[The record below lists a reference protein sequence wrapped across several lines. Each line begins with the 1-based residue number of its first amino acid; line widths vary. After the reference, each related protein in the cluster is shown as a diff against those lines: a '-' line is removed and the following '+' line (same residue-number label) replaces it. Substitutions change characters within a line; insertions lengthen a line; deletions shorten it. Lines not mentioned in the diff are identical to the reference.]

1 MPEELNPLLLG
12 IIIGWLIQFVM
23 DWLFWRR
30 GNARRSEEDIVAA
43 YQASA
48 GTQTSAPI
56 AEPAIV
62 SERDALRKEVDR
74 LRAELKSLE
83 SGAGMHEVAPA
94 EPVSDGCHKDR
105 LEKIDGIGPVFERK
119 LWDAGILTFADLA
132 ATSAER
138 VIEVIQP
145 EKWQKVD
152 AAAWI
157 AESAEFAS
165 GAKK

>member
-30 GNARRSEEDIVAA
+30 GNVRRSEEEIVAA
-43 YQASA
+43 F
-48 GTQTSAPI
+48 GAPTGVAV

-62 SERDALRKEVDR
+62 SERDALRREVDR
-74 LRAELKSLE
+74 LRSELKSLE
-83 SGAGMHEVAPA
+83 SGAGLQEVAPA
-94 EPVSDGCHKDR
+94 EPVSDGRHKDR

-119 LWDAGILTFADLA
+119 LWDAGILTFSDLA

-138 VIEVIQP
+138 VVEVIQP

-157 AESAEFAS
+157 AESAAFAS